1 MVSTLYIYRVR
12 LRPETTHVAHHFG
25 PDTTQE
31 RYHFLF
37 FNPAK
42 KDPAPRKNFAKRVER
57 GLAGGRRH
65 PDPFP
70 DKKFSDRWIDL
81 AGVREAALDPPP
93 PPGTGSVRGFL
104 EEKAERPAEDQRRF
118 LGTLGEKRRC
128 SLSSSETSFG
138 AAKLSLP
145 RRRHVGIAFE
155 LASSKVNSYS
165 WLRACVA

>member
-42 KDPAPRKNFAKRVER
+42 KDPAPRKNFAKRMER

-81 AGVREAALDPPP
+81 AGVREAALDPPRP
-93 PPGTGSVRGFL
+93 LVQAPCEVFSKKRPSDLPKTKDDSLVPSERKGDVPFHRARLPSERRSFPSRG
-104 EEKAERPAEDQRRF
+104 E
-118 LGTLGEKRRC
+118 GM
-128 SLSSSETSFG
+128 
-138 AAKLSLP
+138 
-145 RRRHVGIAFE
+145 
-155 LASSKVNSYS
+155 
-165 WLRACVA
+165 